1 MCFNFFAETITGDTK
16 FGAEAISIKVLLEQA
31 HAAQREGIGKRY
43 VSRMSGT
50 TFTPCELAPDQVHS
64 RSEKVG
70 PVLARLNT
78 E

>member
-50 TFTPCELAPDQVHS
+50 TFTPCELAPDQVLQV
-64 RSEKVG
+64 RKVG